1 MALISRIRGRSASGG
16 GAVLVG
22 ASLGLLLLVTSISR
36 LLYEADDELI
46 AERFQAAAT
55 HRATQVSRHLRMQVD
70 KLAPAQ
76 RLFAADQSPNA
87 NAFQAFAQRLLDER
101 NIFLLAW
108 LPATTADQPERP
120 EANPGRPSSEQL
132 AGTPAAARHFPVSY
146 LAPQET
152 DRWVID
158 QSGETMLKQPSL
170 IGQAIDSGLVV
181 FCALSPTVAGHWP
194 AEAIAL
200 IVPVY
205 RPGNPAATVDTRR
218 ATNYGLVMAIINPLQ
233 TFEQASL
240 RADETGLRVRLVD
253 RSLPPEQGLIHA
265 WPADGSAGAS
275 PPAAALS
282 YEYDFV
288 LGGRRSSIVVEASDV
303 WRADQASPATRYA
316 PLVGA
321 LLALLV
327 LTQISLLL
335 KRRTLATR
343 LLRELGERRRAEAW
357 TRKLSLAV
365 EQNPATIIITD
376 LEGKIEYVNEHFVES
391 TGYAKAEVLG
401 RNPRILKSGRTDA
414 ATYADLWTTIKSG
427 RVWRGEFENRRRDG
441 THYLERAMIAPIQDA
456 LGRTANYLA
465 IKEDIT
471 ELRQMIDR
479 LHESENRFRS
489 VVSVMAEGL
498 MVCAD
503 DGSLIF
509 ANPAA
514 EEIFAKAQTRLQGA
528 AADES
533 GSEKLREDGSI
544 FPPDERPWLVA
555 MREGRDVRGVVMGL
569 RSSDGSLRWIL
580 INASPLAASEATR
593 RNAAVVT
600 FTDITERKAAQQ
612 RVEFLAHHD
621 ALTELPNRVLLRDR
635 VEQAMAAAKRS
646 HSRLALMFLD
656 LDRFKTINDSL
667 GHPTGDKLLKAIV
680 ERLRSCVRESDTISR
695 QGGDEFI
702 ILLRDARDGDA
713 VSRLADKIHRR
724 MSEPFLIDTHA
735 LSTSFSIGIA
745 MFPED
750 GDNFDDLTQKADTAM
765 YHAKQAG
772 RSAHRF
778 FTEQMNVQVVEHMK
792 LETDLRQA
800 LERNEFVLHYQPQIN
815 LDSGEISGVEALV
828 RWRSAERGIVGPGR
842 FIPIAEET
850 GLIVPI
856 GKWVIGEACRQARA
870 WQDAGLPPFTVAVNL
885 SAMQYRRSDLVDTV
899 INALVLADLDS
910 RWLELELTESILIQ
924 DSEAALETAR
934 RLKAIGVRLSVDDFG
949 TGYSSLAYLKRFAVD
964 KLKVAQPFVQDV
976 VRDADDA
983 AIVRAIIQMAHSLK
997 LRAIAEG
1004 VETVEQAE
1012 QLGAFACDEIQGYW
1026 LARPM
1031 PADDLAAFVRTR
1043 PPSGAS

>member
-1 MALISRIRGRSASGG
+1 MALISRIRSRSIGAGG
-16 GAVLVG
+16 TLLAGVG
-22 ASLGLLLLVTSISR
+22 LALLLLVGSIGK
-36 LLYEADDELI
+36 LLYDADDELV
-46 AERFQAAAT
+46 AERFRAAAT
-55 HRATQVSRHLRMQVD
+55 HRAAHLSRQLRAQVNQLV
-70 KLAPAQ
+70 PAQ
-76 RLFAADQSPNA
+76 RLFAADQSPSA
-87 NAFQAFAQRLLDER
+87 ESFQAFAERLLLVDEATTH
-101 NIFLLAW
+101 LLAW
-108 LPATTADQPERP
+108 LPAASAEQRARD
-120 EANPGRPSSEQL
+120 PGKTSAPR
-132 AGTPAAARHFPVSY
+132 FPLSY
-146 LAPQET
+146 LVPQGAN
-152 DRWVID
+152 RWAVD
-158 QSGETMLKQPSL
+158 QSGEALVEHPAL
-170 IGQAIDSGLVV
+170 LGQAIDSGLLA
-181 FCALSPTVAGHWP
+181 FCRLTP
-194 AEAIAL
+194 AIAARWPGGAL
-200 IVPVY
+200 AVVVPVY
-205 RPGNPAATVDTRR
+205 RPEGAAATVEARR
-218 ATNYGLVMAIINPLQ
+218 STTHGLLMAIVSPVQ
-233 TFEQASL
+233 AFEQASL
-240 RADETGLRVRLVD
+240 RADEAGLRVRLLD
-253 RSLPPEQGLIHA
+253 QSLPPEQGLIYA
-265 WPADGSAGAS
+265 WPAGDGAADPSASTAY
-275 PPAAALS
+275 S
-282 YEYDFV
+282 YESDLV
-288 LGGRRSSIVVEASDV
+288 LGGRRWSIIVEATDV
-303 WRADQASPATRYA
+303 WRADHASLAIRHA
-316 PLVGA
+316 PLVGG
-321 LLALLV
+321 LLALL
-327 LTQISLLL
+327 LLIQISLLL
-335 KRRTLATR
+335 KRRTLASR
-343 LLRELGERRRAEAW
+343 LLRELGERRTAEAW

-376 LEGKIEYVNEHFVES
+376 LQGRIEYVNERFVHT
-391 TGYAKAEVLG
+391 TGYTKAEVLG

-414 ATYADLWTTIKSG
+414 TTYADLWTTIKSG
-427 RVWRGEFENRRRDG
+427 QVWRGEFENRRRDG
-441 THYLERAMIAPIQDA
+441 TRYLERAMIAPIQDA
-456 LGRTANYLA
+456 LGKTANYLA

-479 LHESENRFRS
+479 LHESESRFRS

-514 EEIFAKAQTRLQGA
+514 EEILAKAQTRLQGE
-528 AADES
+528 AADEW
-533 GSEKLREDGSI
+533 GGEKLREDGSA
-544 FPPDERPWLVA
+544 FPQEERPWLVA

-580 INASPLAASEATR
+580 INASPLASSEATPR
-593 RNAAVVT
+593 TAAVVT

-621 ALTELPNRVLLRDR
+621 ALTELPNRILLRDR
-635 VEQAMAAAKRS
+635 VEQAMAAAKRT

-667 GHPTGDKLLKAIV
+667 GHPTGDKLLRAIV
-680 ERLRSCVRESDTISR
+680 ERLRSCVRQSDTISR

-745 MFPED
+745 MFPDD

-800 LERNEFVLHYQPQIN
+800 IERKEFILHYQPQIR
-815 LDSGEISGVEALV
+815 LESGEICGVEALV
-828 RWRSAERGIVGPGR
+828 RWCSPERGIVGPGR

-856 GKWVIGEACRQARA
+856 GNWVIGEACRQARA

-899 INALVLADLDS
+899 INALVLADLDAQ
-910 RWLELELTESILIQ
+910 WLELELTESILIQ
-924 DSEAALETAR
+924 DSEAALDTAR

-964 KLKVAQPFVQDV
+964 KLKVAQPFVRDV

-997 LRAIAEG
+997 LCAIAEG

-1026 LARPM
+1026 LAKPM
-1031 PADDLAAFVRTR
+1031 PADDLAAFVRSH
-1043 PPSGAS
+1043 PAP